1 MGQIFWIWFQIQH
14 IWNLDPQHFV
24 LVNWTENNGES
35 SASLIKNCLNK
46 AGPVLN
52 GGIEEGE
59 AADVQPPAA
68 DHREHQDLGHQQQ
81 GHLHTH
87 THNHLSEK
95 EECMSEEKAHH
106 KKTPLKRHFSIP

>member
-1 MGQIFWIWFQIQH
+1 M
-14 IWNLDPQHFV
+14 
-24 LVNWTENNGES
+24 LVYWTDKENNGES

-46 AGPVLN
+46 AGPVLY

-87 THNHLSEK
+87 TQSSLRERR
-95 EECMSEEKAHH
+95 MYEEKSHH
-106 KKTPLKRHFSIP
+106 KNPP